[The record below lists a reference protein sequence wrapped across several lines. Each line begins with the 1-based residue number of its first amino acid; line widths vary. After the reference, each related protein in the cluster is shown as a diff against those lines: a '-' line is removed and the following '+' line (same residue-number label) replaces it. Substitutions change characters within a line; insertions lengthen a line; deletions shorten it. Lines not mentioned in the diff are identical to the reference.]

1 MVLDGSLLDAYN
13 AQITLEF
20 ASAHQYLALA
30 AWLEDHSYP
39 GMARWMQQQAEEER
53 AHGMRFYQFVLD
65 RDASVTLGA
74 IEAPDSSFDSPLE
87 VFRQALHGEQ
97 RVTASINDLYGQAVA
112 VSDYA
117 SIPLL
122 DWFVNEQVEEE
133 STVKQIID
141 DLGRAEG
148 QGHAMLM
155 IDRELG
161 ARQIGA

>member
-1 MVLDGSLLDAYN
+1 MSLGGALLDAYN
-13 AQITLEF
+13 DQITLEF
-20 ASAHQYLALA
+20 ASAYQYLALA

-39 GMARWMQQQAEEER
+39 GMASWMQLQAEEER

-65 RDASVTLGA
+65 RDAAVTLGA
-74 IEAPDSSFDSPLE
+74 VPAPDSSFGSPLE
-87 VFRQALHGEQ
+87 VFRRALEGEQ
-97 RVTASINDLYGQAVA
+97 QVTGSINSLYRQAVESA
-112 VSDYA
+112 DYA

-133 STVKQIID
+133 ATVKQIID
-141 DLGRAEG
+141 DLERAEG

-161 ARQIGA
+161 ARTAG

>member
-1 MVLDGSLLDAYN
+1 MALDGQLLEAYN
-13 AQITLEF
+13 EQITLEF

-39 GMARWMQQQAEEER
+39 GMASWMQMQADEER

-65 RDASVTLGA
+65 RDSPVTLGA
-74 IEAPDSSFDSPLE
+74 IAAPDSTFHSPLE
-87 VFRQALHGEQ
+87 VFQRALEGEQ
-97 RVTASINDLYGQAVA
+97 AVTASINALYRQAVDA
-112 VSDYA
+112 DDFA

-133 STVKQIID
+133 ATVKQIID
-141 DLGRAEG
+141 DLARAEG

-161 ARQIGA
+161 ARQPE

>member
-1 MVLDGSLLDAYN
+1 MALDGTLLDAYN

-30 AWLEDHSYP
+30 AWLDDHSYP
-39 GMARWMQQQAEEER
+39 GMAQWMQLQADEER
-53 AHGMRFYQFVLD
+53 DHAMRFFQFVLD
-65 RDASVTLGA
+65 RDAAVTLGA
-74 IEAPDSSFDSPLE
+74 IDAPDSAFETPLV
-87 VFRQALHGEQ
+87 VFRRALAGEQ
-97 RVTASINDLYGQAVA
+97 QVTASINDLYRQAVEA
-112 VSDYA
+112 SDYA

-133 STVKQIID
+133 ATIKQIID
-141 DLGRAEG
+141 DLARAEG

-161 ARQIGA
+161 VRQPQ